1 MALDTESVMAGYE
14 APQKDLYELGEIP
27 PMGYVPRKMYAWAIR
42 RERHGEPDKSMQVEV
57 VDVPEIDSHE
67 VLVLVMA
74 AGVNYN
80 GVWAGLGIPISPFDI
95 HKAEYHIAGS
105 DASGIVWA
113 VGDKVKRWKVGDE
126 VVIHCNQDD
135 GDDEE
140 CNGGDPMFSP
150 SQRIWGY
157 ETPDGSFA
165 QFTRVQ
171 AQQLMERPRHLT
183 WEESACYT
191 LTLATAY
198 RMLFGH
204 HPHELKPGQNVLVW
218 GASGGLGSFAIQLIN
233 TAGAN
238 AIGVISDEDKRE
250 FVMNLGAKGV
260 INRKDFNCWGQLP
273 KVNTP
278 EYKEWFAEAR
288 KFGKAIWEITGK
300 GVNVDMVFEH
310 PGEATFPIS
319 TFVVKKGGMVV
330 ICAGTTGYNLTMDA
344 RYVWM
349 HQKRIQGSHFAHLK
363 QAAAANKLMVERRI
377 DPCMSEVF
385 PWEEIPAAHMKMM
398 KNEHKPGNMAVLVQA
413 PRTGLRTLED
423 VLEAGRAG

>member
-1 MALDTESVMAGYE
+1 MALDTNQPSYTA
-14 APQKDLYELGEIP
+14 AQKDLYEIGEIP
-27 PMGYVPRKMYAWAIR
+27 PMGYVPAKMYAWAIR
-42 RERHGEPDKSMQVEV
+42 RERHGEPDKSFQVEV
-57 VDVPEIDSHE
+57 VDTPEIGSHE

-80 GVWAGLGIPISPFDI
+80 GVWAGLGVPISPFDS
-95 HKAEYHIAGS
+95 HGADYHIAGS

-113 VGDKVKRWKVGDE
+113 VGDKVKSWKVGDE

-150 SQRIWGY
+150 TQRIWGY

-171 AQQLMERPRHLT
+171 AQQLLPRPKHLT

-233 TAGAN
+233 AAGGN
-238 AIGVISDEDKRE
+238 AIGVISGEDKRD
-250 FVMNLGAKGV
+250 FVMGLGAKGV
-260 INRKDFNCWGQLP
+260 INRKEFNCWGQLP
-273 KVNTP
+273 TVNTP
-278 EYKEWFAEAR
+278 EYKEWFTEAR
-288 KFGKAIWEITGK
+288 KFGKAIWDITGK
-300 GVNVDMVFEH
+300 GNNVDIVFEH
-310 PGEATFPIS
+310 PGEATFPVS
-319 TFVVKKGGMVV
+319 TLVCKKGGMVV
-330 ICAGTTGYNLTMDA
+330 ICAGTSGFNCTFDV
-344 RYVWM
+344 RYLWM
-349 HQKRIQGSHFAHLK
+349 HQKRVQGSHFAHLK
-363 QAAAANKLMVERRI
+363 QAASANRLMIERRI

-385 PWEEIPAAHMKMM
+385 GWDEIPDAHVKMM
-398 KNEHKPGNMAVLVQA
+398 NNEHKPGNMAVLVQSPA
-413 PRTGLRTLED
+413 TGLRTLED
-423 VLEAGRAG
+423 VLHA